1 MEIIPA
7 IDLLDNNIVRLYQGD
22 FNKKTIYSENP
33 IELIKKWE
41 SLGTNRVHI
50 VDLEGARYGKFT
62 NINIIEQICKLS
74 NVEVEVGGGIRNIS
88 DIKNML
94 KAGADKVS
102 INTAAV
108 KNPDFVRD
116 ATKQFGSQCIVVA
129 IDAKRIKHES
139 DDQHWEVYTHG
150 GRNNTG
156 IDVVAWAKK
165 MADIGAGEILLTSMD
180 KDGTKDGFDIEL
192 TKTISKTVN
201 IPVIASGGVG
211 NLNHLAEG
219 ILKGRAD
226 AVLAA
231 SIFHFGKYTIAD
243 VKKSLSEKNIEV
255 RL

>member
-1 MEIIPA
+1 MPNE
-7 IDLLDNNIVRLYQGD
+7 LNMKLMTNVR
-22 FNKKTIYSENP
+22 
-33 IELIKKWE
+33 
-41 SLGTNRVHI
+41 
-50 VDLEGARYGKFT
+50 
-62 NINIIEQICKLS
+62 
-74 NVEVEVGGGIRNIS
+74 
-88 DIKNML
+88 
-94 KAGADKVS
+94 
-102 INTAAV
+102 
-108 KNPDFVRD
+108 
-116 ATKQFGSQCIVVA
+116 
-129 IDAKRIKHES
+129 
-139 DDQHWEVYTHG
+139 EVYTHG

-192 TKTISKTVN
+192 TKTISKTVS

-219 ILKGRAD
+219 ILNGRAD